1 MLEIKVDSTKLD
13 SVYTETVEDGV
24 ICTINIPRLQ
34 IINLP
39 DLEDFIELKLSVRAK
54 TETDAL
60 KRIIQLLLER
70 IEWMCDCFED
80 TQIQKR

>member
-1 MLEIKVDSTKLD
+1 MYEIKVDSIKLD

-39 DLEDFIELKLSVRAK
+39 DWEDFIELILSVNAK

-80 TQIQKR
+80 TQIQNR